1 MLSSPLISVTHLMVL
16 FMVHD
21 HIYTHL
27 RHIFLCALL
36 FTYSYL
42 FSYLSLFSMYSP
54 CFVTNFTCAVLLFL
68 CLICVKHLARNAP
81 YLALSGSQSL
91 DKRWLPSQKPPL
103 VQFRMIDQI
112 VFSYIQ
118 IVYKKKMPINNNQKM
133 ASSRKKPPWSVS
145 GKKVPTCCCHKSL
158 RNSPFNLITFQRP
171 KIASLVW

>member
-1 MLSSPLISVTHLMVL
+1 MFSSHLVVLSLLFSSHLISVTHLMVL
-16 FMVHD
+16 FMVHN

-27 RHIFLCALL
+27 RHISLCALL

-118 IVYKKKMPINNNQKM
+118 IVYKKKMPINNSQKM
-133 ASSRKKPPWSVS
+133 ASSRKNLP
-145 GKKVPTCCCHKSL
+145 G
-158 RNSPFNLITFQRP
+158 PFPARRFPLVVVINL
-171 KIASLVW
+171 

>member
-1 MLSSPLISVTHLMVL
+1 
-16 FMVHD
+16 
-21 HIYTHL
+21 
-27 RHIFLCALL
+27 
-36 FTYSYL
+36 
-42 FSYLSLFSMYSP
+42 MYSP

-118 IVYKKKMPINNNQKM
+118 IVYKKKMPINNSQKM
-133 ASSRKKPPWSVS
+133 ASSRKNLP
-145 GKKVPTCCCHKSL
+145 G
-158 RNSPFNLITFQRP
+158 PFPARRFPLVVVINL
-171 KIASLVW
+171 